1 MKTSIKKKLQKDKN
15 LRFAWQIF
23 MVAVAGVIGGFS
35 FCSFFEPAQ
44 IIPTGLSGLAQ
55 IIHNLLFQVGVDLA
69 TSLIYLIINAIIFVF
84 ALKFFG
90 IKFIILTLVGLG
102 TYTLSMQFM
111 AIPAITSQASSD
123 PLLFSI
129 VGGALYGFGVGIACR
144 YGGSTGG
151 SDVLAV
157 IINKYFPRVKRG
169 ICILFINMVVIVL
182 AVATSG
188 MSTALYAIIVAV
200 IGSWGTDFILD
211 KVKKVR
217 AFYIICDKDEE
228 IANALLRQYHR
239 GVTRIDGQGMFS
251 KKDKAV
257 LLTLIPDVQT
267 EELRAIVKDIEPN
280 AFVFSNVVSE
290 TYGDGTFLKEQSVF
304 KNKILKSP
312 NILKSSIKTERVQL
326 VKKKKFLR
334 KKKLR
339 LS

>member
-1 MKTSIKKKLQKDKN
+1 M
-15 LRFAWQIF
+15 
-23 MVAVAGVIGGFS
+23 
-35 FCSFFEPAQ
+35 
-44 IIPTGLSGLAQ
+44 
-55 IIHNLLFQVGVDLA
+55 
-69 TSLIYLIINAIIFVF
+69 
-84 ALKFFG
+84 
-90 IKFIILTLVGLG
+90 
-102 TYTLSMQFM
+102 
-111 AIPAITSQASSD
+111 
-123 PLLFSI
+123 
-129 VGGALYGFGVGIACR
+129 
-144 YGGSTGG
+144 
-151 SDVLAV
+151 
-157 IINKYFPRVKRG
+157 
-169 ICILFINMVVIVL
+169 
-182 AVATSG
+182 
-188 MSTALYAIIVAV
+188 YAIIVAV

-211 KVKKVR
+211 KIKKVR

-267 EELRAIVKDIEPN
+267 EELRAIVKEIEPN
-280 AFVFSNVVSE
+280 AFIFSNVVSE